1 VRCSGCMHVE
11 IVRDASG
18 ILGENARTRRS
29 WGLVG
34 ASRGVI
40 GCLAVILSPM
50 FRCRRPEH
58 AFVRHLVIPSV
69 ILDTWIANFDC
80 YYIYRRIPPL
90 AHQVEHF
97 LLPSSFEASIH
108 QPSINQHILP
118 YHLLPSIHQAT
129 TTYLVYVPATCHLP
143 ITITRGAASILPA
156 KTPIGPQPHSS
167 CDLHGALPSLARDLT
182 RHTPPS

>member
-1 VRCSGCMHVE
+1 MRGCFWYP
-11 IVRDASG
+11 G
-18 ILGENARTRRS
+18 GNARTRRS

-40 GCLAVILSPM
+40 GCLAVILTPM

-69 ILDTWIANFDC
+69 ILDTWIPNFDC

-108 QPSINQHILP
+108 QPSINHTFSHTISF
-118 YHLLPSIHQAT
+118 HPSIHQAT

-156 KTPIGPQPHSS
+156 KTSIGPLSI
-167 CDLHGALPSLARDLT
+167 ALVIYTERCPVWRATSRD
-182 RHTPPS
+182 TPPPS

>member
-1 VRCSGCMHVE
+1 MRGCFWYP
-11 IVRDASG
+11 G
-18 ILGENARTRRS
+18 GNARTRRS

-40 GCLAVILSPM
+40 GCLAVILTPM

-69 ILDTWIANFDC
+69 ILDTWIPEFDC

-108 QPSINQHILP
+108 PSINHPSINTFSHTISFLP
-118 YHLLPSIHQAT
+118 FIRLQLRTSSTYLPLATYQSQSRGEQLPSCQPKHQ
-129 TTYLVYVPATCHLP
+129 LDRLP
-143 ITITRGAASILPA
+143 
-156 KTPIGPQPHSS
+156 
-167 CDLHGALPSLARDLT
+167 
-182 RHTPPS
+182 